1 MFGNIAGWPEIKD
14 GLRVNRYVP
23 YNGLSELATTGYG
36 VLAMY
41 FISVGFLLKGMER
54 YFYRS
59 FLGIMVVMC
68 ISGLF
73 TVEILQY
80 NLNNALENEE
90 YETAA
95 EIRDI
100 INSLKDTKNQ

>member
-1 MFGNIAGWPEIKD
+1 MEIY
-14 GLRVNRYVP
+14 LI
-23 YNGLSELATTGYG
+23 LIS
-36 VLAMY
+36 
-41 FISVGFLLKGMER
+41 FISLLTGFYIGKKYENYRLIKEADENLQKSIEKINYLTNKIIDHQNSDIILSDER
-54 YFYRS
+54 S
-59 FLGIMVVMC
+59 L
-68 ISGLF
+68 
-73 TVEILQY
+73 EILKY

>member
-1 MFGNIAGWPEIKD
+1 MEIY
-14 GLRVNRYVP
+14 LI
-23 YNGLSELATTGYG
+23 LIS
-36 VLAMY
+36 
-41 FISVGFLLKGMER
+41 FISLLTGFYIGKKYENYRLIKEADENLQKSIEKINYLTNKIIDHQNSDIILSDER
-54 YFYRS
+54 S
-59 FLGIMVVMC
+59 L
-68 ISGLF
+68 
-73 TVEILQY
+73 EILQY